1 MRLLLL
7 VLPFAV
13 AMDAIGDFN
22 LGDTIKGLPGQMRGS
37 LRQFRV
43 GTKQMWVNSK
53 AAGSVKKRVTACG
66 IPLNYAEL
74 QLLRKS
80 GEDTTKL
87 LQAGVMWLVAP
98 ELIPAML
105 YFYPRAL
112 PSTFESTEGCAKRHA
127 TLCRLRASA
136 TLQLLAKLDEDSVA
150 RGKKGVRAKA
160 QRQLAIQAG
169 LSRQPPDNRPVHAQR
184 PRRSTVWLC
193 SAPPAPC
200 NLAPRLTEPRPSCTI
215 PHQTPHTSPPHQR
228 NTSPPHH
235 LTHHHLTTAHHH
247 ITTSPHHH
255 MRRTYMVRRFHKL
268 ISGMPSYKL
277 KFLHTSTCSHLTKR

>member
-1 MRLLLL
+1 M
-7 VLPFAV
+7 
-13 AMDAIGDFN
+13 
-22 LGDTIKGLPGQMRGS
+22 
-37 LRQFRV
+37 RV

-184 PRRSTVWLC
+184 PRKT
-193 SAPPAPC
+193 
-200 NLAPRLTEPRPSCTI
+200 
-215 PHQTPHTSPPHQR
+215 
-228 NTSPPHH
+228 H
-235 LTHHHLTTAHHH
+235 L
-247 ITTSPHHH
+247 S
-255 MRRTYMVRRFHKL
+255 
-268 ISGMPSYKL
+268 
-277 KFLHTSTCSHLTKR
+277 